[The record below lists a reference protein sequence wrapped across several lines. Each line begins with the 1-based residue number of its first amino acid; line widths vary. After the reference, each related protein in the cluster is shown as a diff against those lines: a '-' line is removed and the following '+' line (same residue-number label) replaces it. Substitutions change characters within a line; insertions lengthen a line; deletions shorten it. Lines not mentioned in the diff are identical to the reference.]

1 MDYNLLKEQLATK
14 SVEELMEIQ
23 QEALL
28 TIRPCLVA
36 LNKSA
41 NVDVNKGFFLFCM
54 ACVGCDKKVDEN
66 EYQLIKKFIN
76 INVTISQVQEYV
88 NELLNNKLLDF
99 AYELTTSIKNISNE
113 GKEEL
118 IRFACCFLISD
129 KFNQDKEEFLN
140 KLINIH

>member
-1 MDYNLLKEQLATK
+1 MHSY
-14 SVEELMEIQ
+14 
-23 QEALL
+23 
-28 TIRPCLVA
+28 CL
-36 LNKSA
+36 
-41 NVDVNKGFFLFCM
+41 
-54 ACVGCDKKVDEN
+54 
-66 EYQLIKKFIN
+66 YI
-76 INVTISQVQEYV
+76 
-88 NELLNNKLLDF
+88 LLNNKLLDF

>member
-14 SVEELMEIQ
+14 SVKELIDIQ
-23 QEALL
+23 QETLL